1 MILSPYDVF
10 ISLSS
15 SLGSGIND
23 CHARVEHEG
32 IDSPTSFPGGWEQ
45 DKMESRVEWGM
56 GVGNS
61 RVEQTSG
68 SQG

>member
-23 CHARVEHEG
+23 CHATVEHEG
-32 IDSPTSFPGGWEQ
+32 IDSPTSFPGGWQQ

-56 GVGNS
+56 GIGNS
-61 RVEQTSG
+61 RVEQTGG